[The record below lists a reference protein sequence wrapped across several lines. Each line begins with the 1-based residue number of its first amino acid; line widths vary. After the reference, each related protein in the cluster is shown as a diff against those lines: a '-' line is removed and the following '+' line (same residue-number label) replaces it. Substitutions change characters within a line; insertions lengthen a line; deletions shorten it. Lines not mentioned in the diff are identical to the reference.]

1 MNLYQIEQAI
11 LDTVDKETGEI
22 IDIEALDALEMERD
36 TKVENIA
43 LWIKNLLSDAD
54 QINAEREALKSRE
67 DAAKNKAERLKKYLA
82 NYLNGAKFETPKVKV
97 SFRKSESVDVT
108 DISKIMNLDDAD
120 SYLRYKEP
128 EPDKTAI
135 KQAIKSGTNIP
146 GCSLV
151 QKQSISIK

>member
-1 MNLYQIEQAI
+1 MNLYKIDHAI
-11 LDTVDKETGEI
+11 IDCVDMETGEI
-22 IDIEALDALEMERD
+22 LDVEALNTLEMERD
-36 TKVENIA
+36 KKVENIA
-43 LWIKNLLSDAD
+43 LWIKNLLSDAE
-54 QINAEREALKSRE
+54 QIRAEREALKARE
-67 DAAKNKAERLKKYLA
+67 DAAKNKAESLKKYLTS
-82 NYLNGAKFETPKVKV
+82 YLNGTKFETPKVKV

-135 KQAIKSGTNIP
+135 KQAIKSGINIP